1 MPFTWYSLKGF
12 CEHFFFESEI
22 TKDFERAIS
31 SWIWENCGGGIRA
44 KDTHRCQRLATVGE
58 KKPSFMA
65 LGPQWRQYRPL
76 TLPSHMQ
83 MMPYVQKL
91 PCRVWKKTPR
101 VINSYLKCYLCFSKN
116 CGKILLNAL
125 KMNYAMW
132 SSMCWCYKDLFR
144 RRKTKQCY
152 KGFYHTNTVALHSI
166 RNNSYDSVCIKRYKG
181 VGHITFTLAS
191 KC

>member
-1 MPFTWYSLKGF
+1 MWAFLFWVRNHKRFWEGHFQLNLGELWGGDKSKGHTQMSEVSHCRRKETLIHGSGSSVETIQATYTAFSYANDALCAETAMQSL
-12 CEHFFFESEI
+12 
-22 TKDFERAIS
+22 
-31 SWIWENCGGGIRA
+31 
-44 KDTHRCQRLATVGE
+44 
-58 KKPSFMA
+58 
-65 LGPQWRQYRPL
+65 
-76 TLPSHMQ
+76 
-83 MMPYVQKL
+83 
-91 PCRVWKKTPR
+91 KKTPR

-125 KMNYAMW
+125 KMNSMW